1 MTSNEYL
8 ISTLSDAC
16 ECCVLQ
22 EYSLEVDL
30 GQLQIAY
37 KESIQESV
45 TKKHVL
51 DKTIGDQRHLVTMAV
66 SVHPNPGGDLQKHIE
81 VARESQLARTR
92 IRRQH
97 LQAINSGLRSGLS
110 RGESS
115 SHFFFLVQVQV
126 YLLIIRLFSN
136 DMQER

>member
-1 MTSNEYL
+1 MACNECL

-66 SVHPNPGGDLQKHIE
+66 SVHPDPGGDLQKHIE
-81 VARESQLARTR
+81 VARDSQLARTR

-110 RGESS
+110 RGEQCYTLWSCRKFIVNIS
-115 SHFFFLVQVQV
+115 T
-126 YLLIIRLFSN
+126 N
-136 DMQER
+136 